1 MGIRPSSALE
11 WRANTRRQRCLTVC
25 LAGKYQYMKSFRKVA
40 PLVVGAMISLT
51 GCSSSDNEEQVVLAN
66 MGAQQLYEKAKTSM
80 EAGNFSNAAATL
92 SALDSRYPFGPLSH
106 QVQLDLIYS
115 YYKSGKTEETLA
127 TVDRFIRLN
136 PNHSDIDYAFYMRG
150 LTNMESD
157 SNLFQELM
165 NIDRADRDPAKSRE
179 AFNDFRRLIQQ
190 YPNSKYAADARKR
203 MLHIKER
210 LARYEIAIAR
220 FYMRREAFVAAANRG
235 RYVIEHFPDSTQV
248 QQALEIMVSSYDQLG
263 LEELKQNAMKT
274 LKLNYPD
281 SEFIS

>member
-1 MGIRPSSALE
+1 
-11 WRANTRRQRCLTVC
+11 
-25 LAGKYQYMKSFRKVA
+25 MKSFRKVA

-66 MGAQQLYEKAKTSM
+66 MGAQQLYQKAKTSM

-157 SNLFQELM
+157 NNLFQDLM
-165 NIDRADRDPAKSRE
+165 NIDRADRDPGKSRE

-248 QQALEIMVSSYDQLG
+248 QQALEIMVSSYEQLG
-263 LEELKQNAMKT
+263 LEELRQNAMKT

>member
-1 MGIRPSSALE
+1 
-11 WRANTRRQRCLTVC
+11 
-25 LAGKYQYMKSFRKVA
+25 MKSFRKVA

-190 YPNSKYAADARKR
+190 YPNSKYAVDARKR

-248 QQALEIMVSSYDQLG
+248 QQALEIMVSSYEQLG